1 MTVVLKRNR
10 KCARAFDAIDAL
22 FYNCNVGRL
31 NKKDIETDSD
41 GCQAQV
47 QNEYFRIVFGS
58 DNKISCSSIH
68 DYFAY
73 NACSMRAHEMEP
85 RAQCSGRRRAC
96 TGYVLGLLG
105 T

>member
-73 NACSMRAHEMEP
+73 NELSSQALTMRSMGRELCSDW
-85 RAQCSGRRRAC
+85 
-96 TGYVLGLLG
+96 LGSDELPTL
-105 T
+105 

>member
-73 NACSMRAHEMEP
+73 NAALTARAEGE
-85 RAQCSGRRRAC
+85 SG
-96 TGYVLGLLG
+96 
-105 T
+105 